1 MSSVALIPARPAPT
15 RRLHAGAWLRLHLF
29 GTPGAAFASIL
40 LALVGLP
47 LLIALLRWG
56 LWEAVFRADLN
67 ACHAARGACWGVVSE
82 KFRVILFGRYPLE
95 ELWRPCVASGALL
108 LLLIASCRRAFWKPW
123 LPVLWLFILAVF
135 GGLMGGGF
143 AGLNAVGTDR
153 WGGLP
158 LTLLL
163 SSVTM
168 ALAFPL
174 GVGIALGRRSALP
187 AIRSLCAIYVE
198 LVRGIPLVS
207 VLFIASFL
215 FPLLLPEG
223 IRIDVL
229 LRVVV
234 GLTLFAAAYLAEV
247 IRGGLQGV
255 PRGQLEAAQS
265 LGLSA
270 WQIQRKVVLPQ
281 ALVRVV
287 PSIVNNFI
295 ATFKDSSLVTVVS
308 LYELTGALGL
318 ALNSDADWRAYKLE
332 ATLFVALIYFG
343 FCYAMSRYSQHLERQ
358 LQRRHDATASART

>member
-1 MSSVALIPARPAPT
+1 MSMAAPLTPRPAPT
-15 RRLHAGAWLRLHLF
+15 QRLSAGAWLRQHLF
-29 GTPGAAFASIL
+29 STPGATLASIL
-40 LALVGLP
+40 LALIGVP
-47 LLIALLRWG
+47 LLFALLRWG

-67 ACHAARGACWGVVSE
+67 ACRGARGACWGVVAE
-82 KFRVILFGRYPLE
+82 KFRVILFGRYPLA
-95 ELWRPCVASGALL
+95 ELWRPLVASSALL
-108 LLLIASCRRAFWKPW
+108 LLLIATCRRAFWKPW
-123 LPVLWLFILAVF
+123 LPVLWLFILALY

-143 AGLNAVGTDR
+143 AGLVAVDTDR

-174 GVGIALGRRSALP
+174 GIGIALGRRSALP
-187 AIRSLCAIYVE
+187 TIRTLCAIYVE

-223 IRIDVL
+223 VRVDVL

-234 GLTLFAAAYLAEV
+234 GMTLFAAAYLAEV

-265 LGLSA
+265 LGLGA
-270 WQIQRKVVLPQ
+270 WQIQRKVLLPQ
-281 ALVRVV
+281 ALVRVL

-332 ATLFVALIYFG
+332 ATLFIALIYFC
-343 FCYAMSRYSQHLERQ
+343 FCFAMSRYSHHLERQ